1 MNIRNYSEITHD
13 NYLSQVISEQFL
25 RKEWHK
31 SMDYIVRATAANAQ
45 IRAFAA
51 TTRKLV
57 EEARRVHNL
66 SPVVSAALGRL
77 LTAGAIMGS
86 MLKSESDLLSL
97 QIRGDGPVKGLTVT
111 ADALA
116 RVKGSAVEPQV
127 MLPPNALGKLDVGG
141 AVGKGI
147 LSVVKDMGLK
157 EPYVGQTELQ
167 TGEIAE
173 DLTYYFATSE
183 QVPSAVGLGVL
194 MEKDNTVK
202 QAGGFIIQLM
212 PSAEDAVIQ
221 VLEEKLKSMDS
232 VTNIL
237 NAGNTPEQ
245 LLEILLGDLELE
257 ITDTIPTMYYCDCS
271 RERVERAIISIG
283 KKEIQEMIDDGK
295 PVEVR
300 CQFCGNQYEFQIEDL
315 KRMLKQ

>member
-1 MNIRNYSEITHD
+1 
-13 NYLSQVISEQFL
+13 
-25 RKEWHK
+25 
-31 SMDYIVRATAANAQ
+31 MDYIVRATAANAQ

-51 TTRKLV
+51 TTRELV

-77 LTAGAIMGS
+77 LTAGAMMGS
-86 MLKSESDLLSL
+86 MLKGESDLLSL

-157 EPYVGQTELQ
+157 EPYVGQTILQ

-173 DLTYYFATSE
+173 DLTYYFAVSE
-183 QVPSAVGLGVL
+183 QTPSSVGLGVF
-194 MEKDNTVK
+194 MEKNNTVK
-202 QAGGFIIQLM
+202 QAGGFILQLM
-212 PSAEDAVIQ
+212 PYAEESVIARLEDNLRQ
-221 VLEEKLKSMDS
+221 FPSVTAALEEGK
-232 VTNIL
+232 N
-237 NAGNTPEQ
+237 PEQ
-245 LLEILLGDLELE
+245 MLEALLDGLPMEIV
-257 ITDTIPTMYYCDCS
+257 DTMDVQYRCDCS
-271 RERVERAIISIG
+271 KQRVERAMISLG
-283 KKEIQEMIDDGK
+283 KKELEEMIAEGK
-295 PVEVR
+295 EVEAG
-300 CQFCGNQYEFQIEDL
+300 CQFCNQKYKFTVEELERLIL
-315 KRMLKQ
+315 